1 MVKAKR
7 GIKFTSI
14 IIVIYLEN
22 SVFTSITSWNK
33 KTRSTSHCV
42 RRHTSTHAR
51 GRTAPSVRR
60 RTSRY
65 GDAGHCR
72 C

>member
-42 RRHTSTHAR
+42 
-51 GRTAPSVRR
+51 
-60 RTSRY
+60 
-65 GDAGHCR
+65 
-72 C
+72 